1 MTTEEKEKFNEEQS
15 SNSDLEKENK
25 SSFFGRLKSQV
36 SNLKTKVEKLA
47 FEDFEDDDAN
57 HEDEEELNN
66 EIKKTTDKKEVVES
80 KHITNNKEI
89 NISKQ
94 SIEYKQIDDNKQ
106 VTNHEPE
113 KIEEDKKDDV
123 HIEDEE
129 LIQKEKEAKQRAIQ
143 LEEERKQ
150 FELTQ
155 QKIAEKQKRR
165 AAEREE
171 EERLERERIE
181 REKELERQRIEKE
194 KAEKREQERLERER
208 IEREKELERQR
219 IEKEKAEKREQERL
233 EKERI
238 AREKELERQRIE
250 KEKAEQREK
259 ERLEKER
266 IAREKELERQRI
278 EKEQE
283 EKRKREFRRKEKEFK
298 LSEDKK
304 KLELL
309 QKENEMREHENTLL
323 SLQTSLISLE
333 DKIEEKKLT
342 ISTLKSRNADKEKI
356 MLEEKRLNV
365 LNSQRQVILKDIT
378 TEKKAIEK
386 IQKNLDIEYKLDGL
400 KKEIHSIKKEVVNED
415 ETAFKVKYI
424 DNKSKNIF
432 VVSLLSIKAF
442 ISKSILRNKVENY
455 DKIQKVAKNIKVR
468 IATSIILALLLSIC
482 FLVTLKFISSA
493 KEHYIGFGETNNS
506 AVDTTDELKKQ
517 KEAEEKEKI
526 LKAQEQANAV
536 RIDSEAQDEE
546 ITAKLAGTFSSYSFD
561 VDREVT
567 VNKKIHAFK
576 SASWSEPGEVIEPGT
591 KLTVD
596 KMVSPAG
603 YIMYQISSG
612 NLQGQYITANEKFVS
627 IDKKND
633 QLENFISRPVAI
645 KFLTTQNIYSDES
658 LSSVRSTYGNGAQ
671 LNINGIGISK
681 NNRLI
686 YYVADG
692 SFVPVNPVR
701 VIETNREA
709 PKQKSNDNKNTTNSQ
724 NTQNQNTQKRTTR

>member
-1 MTTEEKEKFNEEQS
+1 MSKEEKDIVVKNDTTDTTEEKD
-15 SNSDLEKENK
+15 NST
-25 SSFFGRLKSQV
+25 SFFGRLKNQV
-36 SNLKTKVEKLA
+36 KTLNFK
-47 FEDFEDDDAN
+47 
-57 HEDEEELNN
+57 NN
-66 EIKKTTDKKEVVES
+66 ESKDNEKTDSHIDESAIEKELREKEKEV
-80 KHITNNKEI
+80 K
-89 NISKQ
+89 KQ
-94 SIEYKQIDDNKQ
+94 EQELKKRALELEKAKKQFEEQ
-106 VTNHEPE
+106 QR
-113 KIEEDKKDDV
+113 KIEEEKKKN
-123 HIEDEE
+123 E
-129 LIQKEKEAKQRAIQ
+129 LAR
-143 LEEERKQ
+143 
-150 FELTQ
+150 
-155 QKIAEKQKRR
+155 
-165 AAEREE
+165 AERE
-171 EERLERERIE
+171 RLEKERI
-181 REKELERQRIEKE
+181 
-194 KAEKREQERLERER
+194 A
-208 IEREKELERQR
+208 REKELERQR

-259 ERLEKER
+259 DRLEKE
-266 IAREKELERQRI
+266 RI

-342 ISTLKSRNADKEKI
+342 ISTLKNRNADKEKI

-365 LNSQRQVILKDIT
+365 LNSQRQVVLKDIT

-424 DNKSKNIF
+424 DNKPKNIF
-432 VVSLLSIKAF
+432 MVSLLSIKAF

-455 DKIQKVAKNIKVR
+455 DKIKKVAKNIKVR
-468 IATSIILALLLSIC
+468 IATSIILALFLSIC

-493 KEHYIGFGETNNS
+493 KEHYISFGETNNS

-596 KMVSPAG
+596 KIVSPAG
-603 YIMYQISSG
+603 YIMYHISSG

-627 IDKKND
+627 VDKKND

-686 YYVADG
+686 YHVADG
-692 SFVPVNPVR
+692 SFVPVNPIR

-724 NTQNQNTQKRTTR
+724 NTQNQNTQKKTTR

>member
-1 MTTEEKEKFNEEQS
+1 MSKEEKDIVVKNDTTDTTEEKD
-15 SNSDLEKENK
+15 NST
-25 SSFFGRLKSQV
+25 SFFGRLKNQV
-36 SNLKTKVEKLA
+36 KTLNFK
-47 FEDFEDDDAN
+47 
-57 HEDEEELNN
+57 NN
-66 EIKKTTDKKEVVES
+66 ESKDNEKTDSHIDESAIEKELREKEKEV
-80 KHITNNKEI
+80 K
-89 NISKQ
+89 KQ
-94 SIEYKQIDDNKQ
+94 EQELKKRALELEKAKKQFEEQ
-106 VTNHEPE
+106 QR
-113 KIEEDKKDDV
+113 KIEEEKKKN
-123 HIEDEE
+123 E
-129 LIQKEKEAKQRAIQ
+129 LAR
-143 LEEERKQ
+143 
-150 FELTQ
+150 
-155 QKIAEKQKRR
+155 
-165 AAEREE
+165 AERE
-171 EERLERERIE
+171 RLEKERI
-181 REKELERQRIEKE
+181 
-194 KAEKREQERLERER
+194 A
-208 IEREKELERQR
+208 REKELERQR

-259 ERLEKER
+259 DRLEKE
-266 IAREKELERQRI
+266 RI

-342 ISTLKSRNADKEKI
+342 ISTLKNRNADKEKI

-365 LNSQRQVILKDIT
+365 LNSQRQVVLKDIT
-378 TEKKAIEK
+378 TEKKTIEK

-424 DNKSKNIF
+424 DNKPKNIF
-432 VVSLLSIKAF
+432 MVSLLSIKAF

-455 DKIQKVAKNIKVR
+455 DKIKKVAKNIKVR

-493 KEHYIGFGETNNS
+493 KEHYISFGETNNS
-506 AVDTTDELKKQ
+506 AIDTTDELKKQ

-596 KMVSPAG
+596 KIVSPAG
-603 YIMYQISSG
+603 YIMYHISSG

-627 IDKKND
+627 VDKKND

-686 YYVADG
+686 YHVADG

-724 NTQNQNTQKRTTR
+724 NTQNQNTQKKTTR

>member
-1 MTTEEKEKFNEEQS
+1 MSKEEKDIVVNNDATDSTEEKD
-15 SNSDLEKENK
+15 NST
-25 SSFFGRLKSQV
+25 SFFGRLKKQV
-36 SNLKTKVEKLA
+36 KSLNFKKNESISSEKL
-47 FEDFEDDDAN
+47 DSN
-57 HEDEEELNN
+57 IDETTLEKELR
-66 EIKKTTDKKEVVES
+66 KKE
-80 KHITNNKEI
+80 KEV
-89 NISKQ
+89 KQ
-94 SIEYKQIDDNKQ
+94 QEQELKKRALELEKAKKQFEEQ
-106 VTNHEPE
+106 QR
-113 KIEEDKKDDV
+113 KIEEEKKKN
-123 HIEDEE
+123 E
-129 LIQKEKEAKQRAIQ
+129 LAR
-143 LEEERKQ
+143 
-150 FELTQ
+150 
-155 QKIAEKQKRR
+155 
-165 AAEREE
+165 AERE
-171 EERLERERIE
+171 RLEKERI
-181 REKELERQRIEKE
+181 
-194 KAEKREQERLERER
+194 A
-208 IEREKELERQR
+208 REKELERQR

-250 KEKAEQREK
+250 KEKAEKREQ

-342 ISTLKSRNADKEKI
+342 ISTLKNRNADKEKI
-356 MLEEKRLNV
+356 ILEEKRLNV
-365 LNSQRQVILKDIT
+365 LNSQRQVVLKDIT

-424 DNKSKNIF
+424 NNKSKNIF

-482 FLVTLKFISSA
+482 FLITLKFISSA
-493 KEHYIGFGETNNS
+493 KEHYVSFGETNTTS
-506 AVDTTDELKKQ
+506 VDTTEELKKQ
-517 KEAEEKEKI
+517 KEAEEKAKI
-526 LKAQEQANAV
+526 LKAQEQADAV
-536 RIDSEAQDEE
+536 RIDSDAQDEE
-546 ITAKLAGTFSSYSFD
+546 ITAKLAGTFTSYSFD

-576 SASWSEPGEVIEPGT
+576 SAGWSEPGDVIEPGT

-596 KMVSPAG
+596 KIISPAG
-603 YIMYQISSG
+603 YVMYHISSG
-612 NLQGQYITANEKFVS
+612 DHQGQYITANEKFVS
-627 IDKKND
+627 VDKKND

-681 NNRLI
+681 NNRLV
-686 YYVADG
+686 YHVTDG
-692 SFVPVNPVR
+692 TFVPVNPVR
-701 VIETNREA
+701 VTEVNRES
-709 PKQKSNDNKNTTNSQ
+709 PKPKNTENDNKNTANTTNSQ
-724 NTQNQNTQKRTTR
+724 NSQKRTTR

>member
-1 MTTEEKEKFNEEQS
+1 MSKEEKDIVVKNDTTDTTEEKD
-15 SNSDLEKENK
+15 NST
-25 SSFFGRLKSQV
+25 SFFGRLKNQV
-36 SNLKTKVEKLA
+36 KTLNFK
-47 FEDFEDDDAN
+47 
-57 HEDEEELNN
+57 NN
-66 EIKKTTDKKEVVES
+66 ESKDNEKTDSHIDESAIEKELREKEKEV
-80 KHITNNKEI
+80 K
-89 NISKQ
+89 KQ
-94 SIEYKQIDDNKQ
+94 EQELKKRALELEKAKKQFEEQ
-106 VTNHEPE
+106 QR
-113 KIEEDKKDDV
+113 KIEEEKKKN
-123 HIEDEE
+123 E
-129 LIQKEKEAKQRAIQ
+129 LAR
-143 LEEERKQ
+143 
-150 FELTQ
+150 
-155 QKIAEKQKRR
+155 
-165 AAEREE
+165 AERE
-171 EERLERERIE
+171 RLEKERIA

-194 KAEKREQERLERER
+194 KAEKREQERLEKER
-208 IEREKELERQR
+208 IAREKELERQRIEKEKAEKREQERLEKERIAREKELERQR

-259 ERLEKER
+259 DRLEKE
-266 IAREKELERQRI
+266 RI

-342 ISTLKSRNADKEKI
+342 ISTLKNRNADKEKI

-365 LNSQRQVILKDIT
+365 LNSQRQVVLKDIT

-424 DNKSKNIF
+424 DNKPKNIF
-432 VVSLLSIKAF
+432 MVSLLSIKAF

-455 DKIQKVAKNIKVR
+455 DKIKKVAKNIKVR
-468 IATSIILALLLSIC
+468 IATSIILALFLSIC

-493 KEHYIGFGETNNS
+493 KEHYISFGETNNS

-596 KMVSPAG
+596 KIVSPAG
-603 YIMYQISSG
+603 YIMYHISSG

-627 IDKKND
+627 VDKKND

-686 YYVADG
+686 YHVADG
-692 SFVPVNPVR
+692 SFVPVNPIR

-724 NTQNQNTQKRTTR
+724 NTQNQNTQKKTTR

>member
-1 MTTEEKEKFNEEQS
+1 MSKEEKDIVVKNDTTDTTEEKD
-15 SNSDLEKENK
+15 NST
-25 SSFFGRLKSQV
+25 SFFGRLKKQV
-36 SNLKTKVEKLA
+36 KTLNFK
-47 FEDFEDDDAN
+47 
-57 HEDEEELNN
+57 NN
-66 EIKKTTDKKEVVES
+66 ESKDNEKTDSHIDESAIEKKLREKEKEV
-80 KHITNNKEI
+80 K
-89 NISKQ
+89 KQ
-94 SIEYKQIDDNKQ
+94 EQELKKRALELEKAKKQFEEQ
-106 VTNHEPE
+106 QR
-113 KIEEDKKDDV
+113 KIEEEKKKN
-123 HIEDEE
+123 E
-129 LIQKEKEAKQRAIQ
+129 LAR
-143 LEEERKQ
+143 
-150 FELTQ
+150 
-155 QKIAEKQKRR
+155 
-165 AAEREE
+165 AERE
-171 EERLERERIE
+171 RLEKERIA

-194 KAEKREQERLERER
+194 KAEKREQERLEKER
-208 IEREKELERQR
+208 IAREKELERQRIEKEKAEKREQERLEKERIAREKELERQR

-259 ERLEKER
+259 DRLEKER

-365 LNSQRQVILKDIT
+365 LNSQRKVILKDIT

>member
-1 MTTEEKEKFNEEQS
+1 MSKEEKDIVVKNDTTDTTEEKD
-15 SNSDLEKENK
+15 NST
-25 SSFFGRLKSQV
+25 SFFGRLKNQV
-36 SNLKTKVEKLA
+36 KTLNFK
-47 FEDFEDDDAN
+47 
-57 HEDEEELNN
+57 NN
-66 EIKKTTDKKEVVES
+66 ESKDNEKTDSHIDESAIEKELREKEKEV
-80 KHITNNKEI
+80 K
-89 NISKQ
+89 KQ
-94 SIEYKQIDDNKQ
+94 EQELKKRALELEKAKKQFEEQ
-106 VTNHEPE
+106 QR
-113 KIEEDKKDDV
+113 KIEEEKKKN
-123 HIEDEE
+123 E
-129 LIQKEKEAKQRAIQ
+129 LAR
-143 LEEERKQ
+143 
-150 FELTQ
+150 
-155 QKIAEKQKRR
+155 
-165 AAEREE
+165 AERE
-171 EERLERERIE
+171 RLEKERIA

-194 KAEKREQERLERER
+194 KAEKREQERLEKER
-208 IEREKELERQR
+208 IAREKELERQRIEKEKAEKREQERLEKERIAREKELERQR

-259 ERLEKER
+259 DRLEKE
-266 IAREKELERQRI
+266 RI

-342 ISTLKSRNADKEKI
+342 ISTLKNRNADKEKI

-365 LNSQRQVILKDIT
+365 LNSQRQVVLKDIT

-424 DNKSKNIF
+424 DNKPKNIF
-432 VVSLLSIKAF
+432 MVALLSIKAF

-455 DKIQKVAKNIKVR
+455 DKIKKVAKNIKVR
-468 IATSIILALLLSIC
+468 IATSIILALFLSIC

-493 KEHYIGFGETNNS
+493 KEHYISFGETNNS

-596 KMVSPAG
+596 KIVSPAG
-603 YIMYQISSG
+603 YIMYHISSG

-627 IDKKND
+627 VDKKND

-686 YYVADG
+686 YHVADG

-724 NTQNQNTQKRTTR
+724 NTQNQNTQKKTTR

>member
-1 MTTEEKEKFNEEQS
+1 MSKEEKDIVVNNDATDSTEEKD
-15 SNSDLEKENK
+15 NST
-25 SSFFGRLKSQV
+25 SFFGRLKKQV
-36 SNLKTKVEKLA
+36 KSLNFKKNESISSEKL
-47 FEDFEDDDAN
+47 DSN
-57 HEDEEELNN
+57 IDETTLEKELR
-66 EIKKTTDKKEVVES
+66 KKE
-80 KHITNNKEI
+80 KEV
-89 NISKQ
+89 KQ
-94 SIEYKQIDDNKQ
+94 QEQELKKRALELEKAKKQFEEQ
-106 VTNHEPE
+106 QR
-113 KIEEDKKDDV
+113 KIEEEKKKN
-123 HIEDEE
+123 E
-129 LIQKEKEAKQRAIQ
+129 LAR
-143 LEEERKQ
+143 
-150 FELTQ
+150 
-155 QKIAEKQKRR
+155 
-165 AAEREE
+165 AER
-171 EERLERERIE
+171 
-181 REKELERQRIEKE
+181 
-194 KAEKREQERLERER
+194 
-208 IEREKELERQR
+208 
-219 IEKEKAEKREQERL
+219 ERL

-250 KEKAEQREK
+250 KEKAEKREQ

-342 ISTLKSRNADKEKI
+342 ISTLKNRNADKEKI
-356 MLEEKRLNV
+356 ILEEKRLNV
-365 LNSQRQVILKDIT
+365 LNSQRQVVLKDIT

-424 DNKSKNIF
+424 NNKSKNIF

-482 FLVTLKFISSA
+482 FLITLKFISSA
-493 KEHYIGFGETNNS
+493 KEHYVSFGETNTTS
-506 AVDTTDELKKQ
+506 VDTTEELKKQ
-517 KEAEEKEKI
+517 KEAEEKAKI
-526 LKAQEQANAV
+526 LKAQEQADAV
-536 RIDSEAQDEE
+536 RIDSDAQDEE
-546 ITAKLAGTFSSYSFD
+546 ITAKLAGTFTSYSFD

-576 SASWSEPGEVIEPGT
+576 SAGWSEPGDVIEPGT

-596 KMVSPAG
+596 KIISPAG
-603 YIMYQISSG
+603 YVMYHISSG
-612 NLQGQYITANEKFVS
+612 DHQGQYITANEKFVS
-627 IDKKND
+627 VDKKND

-681 NNRLI
+681 NNRLV
-686 YYVADG
+686 YHVTDG
-692 SFVPVNPVR
+692 TFVPVNPVR
-701 VIETNREA
+701 VTEVNRES
-709 PKQKSNDNKNTTNSQ
+709 PKPKNTENDNKNTANTTNSQ
-724 NTQNQNTQKRTTR
+724 NSQKRTTR

>member
-1 MTTEEKEKFNEEQS
+1 MSKEEKDIVVKNDTTDPTEEKD
-15 SNSDLEKENK
+15 NST
-25 SSFFGRLKSQV
+25 SFFGRLKKQV
-36 SNLKTKVEKLA
+36 KTLNFK
-47 FEDFEDDDAN
+47 
-57 HEDEEELNN
+57 NN
-66 EIKKTTDKKEVVES
+66 ESKDNKKTDSHIDESAIEKELREKEKEV
-80 KHITNNKEI
+80 K
-89 NISKQ
+89 KQ
-94 SIEYKQIDDNKQ
+94 EQELKKRALELEKAKKQFEEQ
-106 VTNHEPE
+106 QR
-113 KIEEDKKDDV
+113 KIEEEKKKN
-123 HIEDEE
+123 E
-129 LIQKEKEAKQRAIQ
+129 LAR
-143 LEEERKQ
+143 
-150 FELTQ
+150 
-155 QKIAEKQKRR
+155 
-165 AAEREE
+165 AERE
-171 EERLERERIE
+171 RLEKERIA

-194 KAEKREQERLERER
+194 KAEKREQERLEKER
-208 IEREKELERQR
+208 IAREKELERQRIEKEKAEKREQERLEKERIAREKELERQR

-259 ERLEKER
+259 DRLEKE
-266 IAREKELERQRI
+266 RI

-342 ISTLKSRNADKEKI
+342 ISTLKNRKTDKEKI
-356 MLEEKRLNV
+356 MLEEKRLSV
-365 LNSQRQVILKDIT
+365 LNSQRQVVLKDIT

-455 DKIQKVAKNIKVR
+455 DKIQKVSKNIKVR

-493 KEHYIGFGETNNS
+493 KEHYVGFGETNNS

-576 SASWSEPGEVIEPGT
+576 SASWSEPGDVIEPGT

-596 KMVSPAG
+596 KIVSPAG
-603 YIMYQISSG
+603 YIMYHISSG

-627 IDKKND
+627 VDKKND

-671 LNINGIGISK
+671 LNITGIGISK

-686 YYVADG
+686 YHVADG

-701 VIETNREA
+701 VTETNREA
-709 PKQKSNDNKNTTNSQ
+709 PKQKNNDNKNTTNSQ

>member
-1 MTTEEKEKFNEEQS
+1 MSKEEKDIVVKNDTTDTTEEKD
-15 SNSDLEKENK
+15 NST
-25 SSFFGRLKSQV
+25 SFFGRFKKQV
-36 SNLKTKVEKLA
+36 KTLNFK
-47 FEDFEDDDAN
+47 
-57 HEDEEELNN
+57 NN
-66 EIKKTTDKKEVVES
+66 ESKENSNSHIDESAIEKELREKEKEV
-80 KHITNNKEI
+80 K
-89 NISKQ
+89 KQ
-94 SIEYKQIDDNKQ
+94 EQELKKRALELEKAKKQFEEQ
-106 VTNHEPE
+106 QR
-113 KIEEDKKDDV
+113 KIEEEKKKN
-123 HIEDEE
+123 E
-129 LIQKEKEAKQRAIQ
+129 LAR
-143 LEEERKQ
+143 
-150 FELTQ
+150 
-155 QKIAEKQKRR
+155 
-165 AAEREE
+165 AERE
-171 EERLERERIE
+171 RLEKERI
-181 REKELERQRIEKE
+181 
-194 KAEKREQERLERER
+194 A
-208 IEREKELERQR
+208 REKELERQR

-259 ERLEKER
+259 DRLEKE
-266 IAREKELERQRI
+266 RI

-342 ISTLKSRNADKEKI
+342 ISTLKNRNADKEKI

-365 LNSQRQVILKDIT
+365 LNSQRQVVLKDIT

-424 DNKSKNIF
+424 DNKPKNIF
-432 VVSLLSIKAF
+432 MVSLLSIKAF

-455 DKIQKVAKNIKVR
+455 DKIKKVAKNIKVR

-493 KEHYIGFGETNNS
+493 KEHYISFGETNNS

-596 KMVSPAG
+596 KIVSPAG
-603 YIMYQISSG
+603 YIMYHISSG

-627 IDKKND
+627 VDKKND

-686 YYVADG
+686 YHVADG

-701 VIETNREA
+701 VIETNRET

-724 NTQNQNTQKRTTR
+724 NTQNQNTQKKTTR

>member
-1 MTTEEKEKFNEEQS
+1 MSKEEKDIVVKNDTTDTTEEKD
-15 SNSDLEKENK
+15 NST
-25 SSFFGRLKSQV
+25 SFFGRLKKQV
-36 SNLKTKVEKLA
+36 KTLNFK
-47 FEDFEDDDAN
+47 
-57 HEDEEELNN
+57 NN
-66 EIKKTTDKKEVVES
+66 ESKDNEKTDSHIDESAIEKELREKEKEV
-80 KHITNNKEI
+80 K
-89 NISKQ
+89 KQ
-94 SIEYKQIDDNKQ
+94 EQELKKRALELEKAKKQFEEQ
-106 VTNHEPE
+106 QR
-113 KIEEDKKDDV
+113 KIEEEKKKN
-123 HIEDEE
+123 E
-129 LIQKEKEAKQRAIQ
+129 LAR
-143 LEEERKQ
+143 
-150 FELTQ
+150 
-155 QKIAEKQKRR
+155 
-165 AAEREE
+165 AER
-171 EERLERERIE
+171 
-181 REKELERQRIEKE
+181 
-194 KAEKREQERLERER
+194 
-208 IEREKELERQR
+208 
-219 IEKEKAEKREQERL
+219 ERL

-250 KEKAEQREK
+250 KEKAEKREQ

-342 ISTLKSRNADKEKI
+342 ISTLKNRNADKEKI

-365 LNSQRQVILKDIT
+365 LNSQRQVVLKDIT

-424 DNKSKNIF
+424 DNKPKNIF
-432 VVSLLSIKAF
+432 MVSLLSIKAF

-455 DKIQKVAKNIKVR
+455 DKIKKVAKNIKVR

-493 KEHYIGFGETNNS
+493 KEHYISFGETNNS

-596 KMVSPAG
+596 KIVSPAG
-603 YIMYQISSG
+603 YIMYHISSG

-627 IDKKND
+627 VDKKND

-658 LSSVRSTYGNGAQ
+658 LSSVKSTYGNGAQ

-686 YYVADG
+686 YHVADG
-692 SFVPVNPVR
+692 SFVPVNPIR

-724 NTQNQNTQKRTTR
+724 NTQKRTTR